1 MRTMFGNDNLPPR
14 LQNMARNEPYK
25 EVELLHAVFPREAY
39 DITQLDTKNKPFASV
54 YIDPHDKITISESGY
69 DELPYVCP
77 RFLKAS
83 FERGYGRSPAMTAL
97 ADTKMLNKMA
107 EVTIRSA
114 QKQVDPPLM
123 LPDDGFMMPIR
134 TVPGGLNY
142 YRSGTR
148 AVSYTHLTLP
158 TKRIV

>member
-1 MRTMFGNDNLPPR
+1 M
-14 LQNMARNEPYK
+14 
-25 EVELLHAVFPREAY
+25 
-39 DITQLDTKNKPFASV
+39 NKPFASV

-134 TVPGGLNY
+134 TVLK
-142 YRSGTR
+142 
-148 AVSYTHLTLP
+148 VD
-158 TKRIV
+158 